1 LQIEVNEIARRV
13 EGRVC
18 GDGARVVTG
27 IQALDAAK
35 ESDISFFADV
45 RYADALAHTR
55 AGAVIVREE
64 TAGFEGPQVI
74 VANPQVAYAKVAS
87 LFQRPLPRHPGVS
100 PEACIHSSAQIGP
113 GASIHPLVF
122 VGEGAVVGED
132 AVLFPGVYVGARARI
147 GARTVLH
154 PNVSVLHDCIV
165 GNDVIVHAG
174 TVIGSDGFGYV
185 RDGGHSVKIP
195 QIGIVQIDDQVEI
208 GANNC
213 IDRAA
218 LGRTWIRQGVKT
230 DNLVQI
236 AHNVVIGEG
245 SLVVAQ
251 AGISGSVKIG
261 RGVVLGG
268 QVGIADHLEI
278 GDGARVASQSGVM
291 RSIEPGEAV
300 NGSPAMP
307 HRQFMRMAALT
318 ARLPQLNERVKKLE
332 KMIEALAP
340 FVKERT

>member
-1 LQIEVNEIARRV
+1 MQIEIHEIARQV
-13 EGRVC
+13 GGRVC
-18 GDGARVVTG
+18 GDGKRVVEG
-27 IQALDAAK
+27 IKSLEAA
-35 ESDISFFADV
+35 EPGDISFFADA
-45 RYADALAHTR
+45 RYADLLRETR
-55 AGAVIVREE
+55 AGAIMVREE
-64 TAGFEGPQVI
+64 VPGFKGPQVI
-74 VANPQVAYAKVAS
+74 VANPQVAYARVAA
-87 LFQRPLPRHPGVS
+87 LFQRALPRYSGVS
-100 PEACIHSSAQIGP
+100 PDAFIHPSARIGA

-122 VGEGAVVGED
+122 VGED
-132 AVLFPGVYVGARARI
+132 AFIGDDAALFPGAYVGARARI

-185 RDGGHSVKIP
+185 RDGGRSLKIP
-195 QIGIVQIDDQVEI
+195 QIGIVQIDDGVEI

-218 LGRTWIRQGVKT
+218 LGRTWVQQGVKT

-245 SLVVAQ
+245 SLVVALT
-251 AGISGSVKIG
+251 GISGSVKIG
-261 RGVVLGG
+261 RGVILGG
-268 QVGIADHLEI
+268 QVGIADHVEI
-278 GDGARVASQSGVM
+278 GDGAMVGSQSGIM

-300 NGSPAMP
+300 TGSPAMP
-307 HRQFMRMAALT
+307 HRQFMRIAALT

-332 KMIEALAP
+332 KMIEALDP
-340 FVKERT
+340 SVKGRT